1 MTNRRFKV
9 VLDSGHG
16 GRDPGAV
23 GPTGLKEKDVTLAVA
38 RRAASLLAPLVDVQ
52 LTRDTDTDFA
62 PKDQPYSVNMDI
74 GHRAREIVNKSG
86 ANVCVSIHC
95 NSLSTRP
102 EAHGVETWY
111 HEGTAVSVR
120 NKALAAAVQRKI
132 AEYTGRANRGVKVG
146 TFGMIRIPIMPSALV
161 EMPFI
166 SNPQEEVLLRDPAFQ
181 DKCARAI
188 AEGILNFLG
197 IAGLLTEPADG
208 AATASKITVKFNGR
222 PTSIPTRITDGRT
235 EVLLSGHWVQLR
247 ALIELIPSAEIPPG
261 VQGWNPETKTVNILV
276 P

>member
-9 VLDSGHG
+9 ILDPGHG

-23 GPTGLKEKDVTLAVA
+23 GPTGLKEKDVTLAVCKRVA
-38 RRAASLLAPLVDVQ
+38 FYLSPVADVQ
-52 LTRDTDTDFA
+52 LTRDIDQDFGPA
-62 PKDQPYSVNMDI
+62 ARFDSSIDI
-74 GHRAREIVNKSG
+74 GYRARGIVNQSG

-102 EAHGVETWY
+102 KAHGVETF
-111 HEGTAVSVR
+111 HHID
-120 NKALAAAVQRKI
+120 KPQDLPLARAIQNRLVVA
-132 AEYTGRANRGVKVG
+132 TGRADRGVKTG
-146 TFGMIRIPIMPSALV
+146 TFGMIRIPTMPSCLP
-161 EMPFI
+161 ELPFI

-197 IAGLLTEPADG
+197 IAGLLTELTD
-208 AATASKITVKFNGR
+208 KITVKFNGR

-247 ALIELIPSAEIPPG
+247 ALIELIPGAEIPPG
-261 VQGWNPETKTVNILV
+261 LQGWNPETKTVNILV